1 MSPLTSDGVYPL
13 LMTGSSEWLIR
24 GQLHS
29 SVVVAA
35 AAAVVVAAARGC
47 TGEFSTK
54 KMFSKLFFSQCNA
67 VGMVCMMNTHQKN
80 F

>member
-1 MSPLTSDGVYPL
+1 MVPMVAPALSARSYH
-13 LMTGSSEWLIR
+13 TGICDSTDIATDTTMR
-24 GQLHS
+24 HKDNH
-29 SVVVAA
+29 
-35 AAAVVVAAARGC
+35 RGC

-54 KMFSKLFFSQCNA
+54 KMFSKLFFSQCNV

>member
-1 MSPLTSDGVYPL
+1 MEDAMVLDNEDDDDDVNDEDVGTFS
-13 LMTGSSEWLIR
+13 
-24 GQLHS
+24 
-29 SVVVAA
+29 
-35 AAAVVVAAARGC
+35 RGC

-54 KMFSKLFFSQCNA
+54 KMFSKLFFSQCNV